1 MEVKSY
7 TFQSPYPNQVQIG
20 RADTSSAQNEKAQQ
34 ESASLAQESNETL
47 KSAEMFTASQTQEVQ
62 TDVSSPEHLLD
73 VYA

>member
-7 TFQSPYPNQVQIG
+7 TFQSPYPNQVQVG
-20 RADTSSAQNEKAQQ
+20 RADSSSLQNEKAQK
-34 ESASLAQESNETL
+34 EGALLAQERNETL

-62 TDVSSPEHLLD
+62 TDVSSPERLLD